1 MRSLEE
7 LLKKNNLKDPENIEG
22 LLELAEITELLI
34 SEKRYADL
42 ELLICYTIRNDCYEA
57 FTWVMAAIQQE
68 FDRKESCRLTDFN
81 CFLGKSIADYDELI
95 SHLQVDLK
103 AIDSDVRTVIGNDGE
118 VQSFFNILIYRTAYV
133 YLYRADKGCQSR
145 CGADKKLSSTSG
157 ADPPIHVRT

>member
-1 MRSLEE
+1 MSSLEE

-22 LLELAEITELLI
+22 LLEMAEITELLI

-68 FDRKESCRLTDFN
+68 FDRKESCRLTDFT

-95 SHLQVDLK
+95 SRLQVDLK

-118 VQSFFNILIYRTAYV
+118 VQSFFNILIYRTAYRNV
-133 YLYRADKGCQSR
+133 FLATEENFDTKDNDYIRYQLRFRKDQ
-145 CGADKKLSSTSG
+145 
-157 ADPPIHVRT
+157 

>member
-68 FDRKESCRLTDFN
+68 FDRKESCRLTDFT
-81 CFLGKSIADYDELI
+81 CFFGKSIADYDELI

-118 VQSFFNILIYRTAYV
+118 VQSFFNILIYRTAYRNV
-133 YLYRADKGCQSR
+133 FLATEENFDTKDNDYIRYQLRFRKDQ
-145 CGADKKLSSTSG
+145 
-157 ADPPIHVRT
+157 